1 MKHFRKFKPDMSAK
15 QKFPLRDTISQ
26 DVQCI
31 GLLTDEP
38 DYRLC
43 WLLNQ
48 TYNLGLQRCEDL
60 SLTIAKAPLPQSF
73 SCFISSGNTAGALFK
88 LISNRSNEGLWL
100 TRFPQINF
108 LLLSLRPGDIR
119 GIMTSLRQ
127 KGAGSIPEIRGVF
140 DLPAHEISSLL

>member
-1 MKHFRKFKPDMSAK
+1 MKPSRKFKADMPAK
-15 QKFPLRDTISQ
+15 QKFPLRDTSSQ

-43 WLLNQ
+43 WLLNHR
-48 TYNLGLQRCEDL
+48 YNLGLQRCDDL
-60 SLTIAKAPLPQSF
+60 TLTVAKAPLPQSF
-73 SCFISSGNTAGALFK
+73 SCFISSGHKAGALYK

-108 LLLSLRPGDIR
+108 LFLSLKPGDTK

-127 KGAGSIPEIRGVF
+127 KGTGSIPEIRGVF
-140 DLPAHEISSLL
+140 DLPAHEIASLL